1 MTRSLMAALLVATAL
16 AATACI
22 GDNVAA
28 LRSHDVPGAAV
39 TVHILDSPESVGVF
53 VPDFV
58 RVQPGQTVAFVNA
71 SGDYHTITFV
81 SGPVG
86 AESSGGIAP
95 GGTYETRLTAPGVYW
110 YRCSYHPGMVG
121 QIEVTAGPSPV
132 PSPPVQPVRP

>member
-1 MTRSLMAALLVATAL
+1 MTRPLTVALLAATAL

-28 LRSHDVPGAAV
+28 LRGRDVSGAAV
-39 TVHILDSPESVGVF
+39 TVHILDSPESVGIF

-58 RVQPGQTVAFVNA
+58 RVLPGQTVAFVNA

-81 SGPVG
+81 SGPAG
-86 AESSGGIAP
+86 ATSSGGIAP
-95 GGTYETRLTAPGVYW
+95 GATYETRLMAPGVYW

-121 QIEVTAGPSPV
+121 QIEVTAVASPV
-132 PSPPVQPVRP
+132 PSPPVRPVRP